1 MYAVIVR
8 EDKNVKYFSEDGF
21 AVSVVE
27 KNYKAQQPYMKL
39 LKNGCQYLF
48 ESRDDATEF
57 ISFLMHTVQLV
68 SAIKMDLAKG
78 TSNYAEHLGEAEKLY
93 QRNVEL
99 ANKEGRE
106 YKPNMVAQVYHMM
119 YQMNKKQQDNTCKF
133 ITVWQDNTYEVHE
146 GEPSMGAQLYD
157 DEHNKVFYYAKGSD
171 KAVRKYH
178 EMLCDL
184 KEQGYTERCSSG
196 DMKVAEAVQEYK
208 PSPRYII
215 GNYHVKLVR
224 ESSAKYKNKVVQ
236 CADDAAD
243 IAWQYLSD
251 RDRETLI
258 VLLLDSQN
266 TCIGINEVSM
276 GSLTRSLTHPREVF
290 KPAILSNAA
299 AIILA
304 HNHPSG
310 KTNASKPDIEI
321 TEQMVKAGK
330 ILGIGVLDH
339 VIVGYN
345 TMRTSIKE
353 EGRVN
358 FD

>member
-1 MYAVIVR
+1 MYAVIIR
-8 EDKNVKYFSEDGF
+8 KDSDKVQLI
-21 AVSVVE
+21 E
-27 KNYKAQQPYMKL
+27 KTYKTEQPYMKQ

-48 ESRDDATEF
+48 ESMDDATEF
-57 ISFLMHTVQLV
+57 ISFLMHTAELV
-68 SAIKMDLAKG
+68 STIEMDLAKG
-78 TSNYAEHLGEAEKLY
+78 TSNYAEHLEEAEKLY

-99 ANKEGRE
+99 ANTENRE
-106 YKPNMVAQVYHMM
+106 HKPNMTAQVYRMV
-119 YQMNKKQQDNTCKF
+119 YQMNKKDSTCKF
-133 ITVWQDNTYEVHE
+133 ITVWQDNTYEVCE
-146 GEPSMGAQLYD
+146 GEPQLGAQLY

-171 KAVRKYH
+171 EAVRKYH

-184 KEQGYTERCSSG
+184 KEQGYAERCSSG

-224 ESSAKYKNKVVQ
+224 ESSAKYKTKVVQ
-236 CADDAAD
+236 CADDVAD

-266 TCIGINEVSM
+266 NCIGINEVSM
-276 GSLTRSLTHPREVF
+276 GSLTQSVTHPREVF

-310 KTNASKPDIEI
+310 NTNASKSDIEI

>member
-1 MYAVIVR
+1 
-8 EDKNVKYFSEDGF
+8 
-21 AVSVVE
+21 
-27 KNYKAQQPYMKL
+27 MKP
-39 LKNGCQYLF
+39 LKNGCQYLV
-48 ESRDDATEF
+48 RTEKEAVAM
-57 ISFLMHTVQLV
+57 IELINETIEIVGV
-68 SAIKMDLAKG
+68 IKNDTNEYEDILQNK
-78 TSNYAEHLGEAEKLY
+78 EDLY
-93 QRNVEL
+93 QRNAEL
-99 ANKEGRE
+99 AKAENRE
-106 YKPNMVAQVYHMM
+106 HKPNVVAQVYHMM
-119 YQMNKKQQDNTCKF
+119 YQQNKKQDSTCKF
-133 ITVWQDNTYEVHE
+133 ITVWDDDTYEVCE
-146 GEPSMGAQLYD
+146 GEPQLGAQLY

-171 KAVRKYH
+171 EAISKYH

-184 KEQGYTERCSSG
+184 KEQGYAERCSGG

-215 GNYHVKLVR
+215 GNYHVKLAR
-224 ESSAKYKNKVVQ
+224 ESSAKYKTKVVQ

-243 IAWQYLSD
+243 IAWQYLQD

-276 GSLTRSLTHPREVF
+276 GSLTQSVTHPREVF

-310 KTNASKPDIEI
+310 KTNASKSDIEI

-353 EGRVN
+353 EGRLRIC
-358 FD
+358 FYEA

>member
-8 EDKNVKYFSEDGF
+8 EGSDKVQMM
-21 AVSVVE
+21 E
-27 KNYKAQQPYMKL
+27 KTYKTEQPYMKS

-48 ESRDDATEF
+48 ESMGDATEF
-57 ISFLMHTVQLV
+57 ISFLMHTAELV
-68 SAIKMDLAKG
+68 STIEMDLAKG
-78 TSNYAEHLGEAEKLY
+78 TSNYAEHLEEAEKLY

-99 ANKEGRE
+99 ANTENRE
-106 YKPNMVAQVYHMM
+106 HKPNMTAQVCHMM
-119 YQMNKKQQDNTCKF
+119 YQMNKKDSTCKF
-133 ITVWQDNTYEVHE
+133 ITVWQDNTYEVCE
-146 GEPSMGAQLYD
+146 GEPQLGAQLY

-171 KAVRKYH
+171 EAVRKYH

-184 KEQGYTERCSSG
+184 KEQGYAERCSSG

-224 ESSAKYKNKVVQ
+224 EGCAKYKSKVVQ

-276 GSLTRSLTHPREVF
+276 GSLTQSVTHPREVF

-310 KTNASKPDIEI
+310 KTNASKSDIEI

>member
-1 MYAVIVR
+1 MYAVIIR

-21 AVSVVE
+21 TVSVVE
-27 KNYKAQQPYMKL
+27 KNYKTKQPYLKP
-39 LKNGCQYLF
+39 LKNGCQYLVG
-48 ESRDDATEF
+48 TEKEAVTM
-57 ISFLMHTVQLV
+57 IELINETIEVV
-68 SAIKMDLAKG
+68 GVIKNDTNEYEDILQNK
-78 TSNYAEHLGEAEKLY
+78 EDLY

-99 ANKEGRE
+99 AKAENRE
-106 YKPNMVAQVYHMM
+106 HKPNMVAQVYHMM
-119 YQMNKKQQDNTCKF
+119 YQLNKKRDNTCKF
-133 ITVWQDNTYEVHE
+133 ITVWGDDTYEVCE
-146 GEPSMGAQLYD
+146 GEPQLGAQLY

-171 KAVRKYH
+171 EAVRKYH

-184 KEQGYTERCSSG
+184 KEQGYAERCPSG

-224 ESSAKYKNKVVQ
+224 ESSAKYKTKVVQ

-266 TCIGINEVSM
+266 NCIGINEVSM
-276 GSLTRSLTHPREVF
+276 GSLTQSVAHPREVF
-290 KPAILSNAA
+290 KPAILSNAE

-310 KTNASKPDIEI
+310 KTNASKSDIEI

>member
-1 MYAVIVR
+1 MYAVIIR
-8 EDKNVKYFSEDGF
+8 EDSDKVQMM
-21 AVSVVE
+21 E
-27 KNYKAQQPYMKL
+27 KTYKTEQPYMKQ

-48 ESRDDATEF
+48 ESMDDATEF
-57 ISFLMHTVQLV
+57 ISFLMHTAELV
-68 SAIKMDLAKG
+68 STIEMDLAKG
-78 TSNYAEHLGEAEKLY
+78 TSNYAEHLEEAEKLY

-99 ANKEGRE
+99 ANTENRE
-106 YKPNMVAQVYHMM
+106 HKPNMTAQVCHMM
-119 YQMNKKQQDNTCKF
+119 YQMNKKDSTCKF
-133 ITVWQDNTYEVHE
+133 ITVWDDDTYEVCE
-146 GEPSMGAQLYD
+146 GEPQLGAQLY

-171 KAVRKYH
+171 EAVRKYH

-184 KEQGYTERCSSG
+184 KGQGYTERCSSG
-196 DMKVAEAVQEYK
+196 DMKVAETVQEYK

-224 ESSAKYKNKVVQ
+224 ESSAKYKTKVVQ

-243 IAWQYLSD
+243 IAWQYLQD

-276 GSLTRSLTHPREVF
+276 GSLTQSVTHPREVF

-310 KTNASKPDIEI
+310 KTNASKSDIEI

-353 EGRVN
+353 EEGRVN

>member
-1 MYAVIVR
+1 MYAVVIR
-8 EDKNVKYFSEDGF
+8 ENKNVKYFSEDGF
-21 AVSVVE
+21 TVSVVE
-27 KNYKAQQPYMKL
+27 KNYKTQQPYMKP
-39 LKNGCQYLF
+39 LKNGCQYLVG
-48 ESRDDATEF
+48 TEKEAVAM
-57 ISFLMHTVQLV
+57 IELINETIEVV
-68 SAIKMDLAKG
+68 GVIKNDTNEYEDILQNK
-78 TSNYAEHLGEAEKLY
+78 EDLY

-99 ANKEGRE
+99 ANTENRE
-106 YKPNMVAQVYHMM
+106 HKPNMVAQVYHMM
-119 YQMNKKQQDNTCKF
+119 YQMNKKQDNTCKF
-133 ITVWQDNTYEVHE
+133 ITVWDDDTYEICE
-146 GEPSMGAQLYD
+146 GEPSIGAQLYD
-157 DEHNKVFYYAKGSD
+157 DEGHNKVFYYAKGSD
-171 KAVRKYH
+171 EAVRKYH
-178 EMLCDL
+178 EMLYDL
-184 KEQGYTERCSSG
+184 KEQGYAERCSSG

-224 ESSAKYKNKVVQ
+224 ESSAKYKTKVVQ
-236 CADDAAD
+236 CADDVAD
-243 IAWQYLSD
+243 IAWQYLQD

-276 GSLTRSLTHPREVF
+276 GSLTQSVTHPREVF

-310 KTNASKPDIEI
+310 KTNASKSDIEI

>member
-1 MYAVIVR
+1 MYAVIIR

-21 AVSVVE
+21 TVSVVE
-27 KNYKAQQPYMKL
+27 KNYKTQQPYMKQ

-48 ESRDDATEF
+48 ESMDDATEF
-57 ISFLMHTVQLV
+57 IGFLMHTAELV
-68 SAIKMDLAKG
+68 STIEMDLAKG
-78 TSNYAEHLGEAEKLY
+78 TSNYTEHLEEAEKLY

-99 ANKEGRE
+99 AKAENRE
-106 YKPNMVAQVYHMM
+106 HKPNMTVQVYHMM
-119 YQMNKKQQDNTCKF
+119 YQLNKKQDSTCKF
-133 ITVWQDNTYEVHE
+133 ITVWDDDTYEVCE
-146 GEPSMGAQLYD
+146 GEPQLGAQLY

-171 KAVRKYH
+171 EAISKYN

-184 KEQGYTERCSSG
+184 KEQGYAERGSSG
-196 DMKVAEAVQEYK
+196 DMKVAEIVQEYK

-224 ESSAKYKNKVVQ
+224 EGCARYKSKVVQ

-243 IAWQYLSD
+243 IAWQYLQD

-276 GSLTRSLTHPREVF
+276 GSLTQSVTHPREVF

-310 KTNASKPDIEI
+310 RTSASKSDIEI

-345 TMRTSIKE
+345 TLRTSIKE

>member
-1 MYAVIVR
+1 MYAVIIR
-8 EDKNVKYFSEDGF
+8 EDKNVKYFSEDGYN
-21 AVSVVE
+21 VSVVE
-27 KNYKAQQPYMKL
+27 KNYKTQQPYMKP
-39 LKNGCQYLF
+39 LKNGCQYLVGTAK
-48 ESRDDATEF
+48 EAVTMIEL
-57 ISFLMHTVQLV
+57 INETIEVV
-68 SAIKMDLAKG
+68 GVIKNDTNEYEDILQNK
-78 TSNYAEHLGEAEKLY
+78 EDLY

-106 YKPNMVAQVYHMM
+106 HKPNVVAQVYHLM
-119 YQMNKKQQDNTCKF
+119 YQLN
-133 ITVWQDNTYEVHE
+133 
-146 GEPSMGAQLYD
+146 
-157 DEHNKVFYYAKGSD
+157 
-171 KAVRKYH
+171 
-178 EMLCDL
+178 
-184 KEQGYTERCSSG
+184 KEQDSTSST
-196 DMKVAEAVQEYK
+196 DVMVAETVQEYK

-224 ESSAKYKNKVVQ
+224 EGCAKYKSKVVQ

-276 GSLTRSLTHPREVF
+276 GSLTQSVTHPREVF

-310 KTNASKPDIEI
+310 STNASKSDIEI